1 MEVDKDKARKNFTFT
16 DKNIAIILTIVSLAT
31 FFYDVILSDVRDCL
45 EMVDDRQR
53 QIAIILITLI
63 HHFIVVFGLFG
74 WLFNNKIFLIVYI
87 VLIVVMIVQWK
98 ITGGVCV
105 ITKSVSI
112 LADNPEYK
120 RFNDVYKIIGL
131 KRLIPPKILY
141 YGSLSIF
148 VGIAL
153 YKIFFK

>member
-16 DKNIAIILTIVSLAT
+16 DKNIAIVLTLVSLAT

-74 WLFNNKIFLIVYI
+74 WLFNNKIFLIIYI
-87 VLIVVMIVQWK
+87 VLIVIMIVQWK
-98 ITGGVCV
+98 ITGGICV

-153 YKIFFK
+153 YKIIFK

>member
-1 MEVDKDKARKNFTFT
+1 MEVDKDKTRKNFTFT
-16 DKNIAIILTIVSLAT
+16 DKNIAIVLALVSLAT

-53 QIAIILITLI
+53 QITIIIITYF

-87 VLIVVMIVQWK
+87 VLIVIMIVQWK
-98 ITGGVCV
+98 ITGGICV

-153 YKIFFK
+153 YKIIFK

>member
-1 MEVDKDKARKNFTFT
+1 MEVDKDNILKNFTFT
-16 DKNIAIILTIVSLAT
+16 DKNIAIILTLVSLAT

-87 VLIVVMIVQWK
+87 VLIVIMIVQWK
-98 ITGGVCV
+98 ITGGICV

-153 YKIFFK
+153 YKIIFK

>member
-16 DKNIAIILTIVSLAT
+16 DKNIAIVLTLVSLAT

-153 YKIFFK
+153 YKIIFK

>member
-16 DKNIAIILTIVSLAT
+16 DKNIAIVLTLVSLAT

-98 ITGGVCV
+98 ITGGICV

-153 YKIFFK
+153 YKIIFK

>member
-1 MEVDKDKARKNFTFT
+1 METSKENTQTNFTFS
-16 DKNIAIILTIVSLAT
+16 DKNIAIVLALVSVAT

-53 QIAIILITLI
+53 QITIIIITFF
-63 HHFIVVFGLFG
+63 HHFLAVFGLFG
-74 WLFNNKIFLIVYI
+74 WLFNNKIFLITYI
-87 VLIVVMIVQWK
+87 VLIVFMIVQWK
-98 ITGGVCV
+98 LTGGVCV
-105 ITKSVSI
+105 VTKSVSI

-131 KRLIPPKILY
+131 KRLIPSRMLY
-141 YGSLSIF
+141 YGSLTIF

-153 YKIFFK
+153 YKIIFK

>member
-1 MEVDKDKARKNFTFT
+1 MEVDKEKTHEKFTFT
-16 DKNIAIILTIVSLAT
+16 DKNIAIILTLISLAT
-31 FFYDVILSDVRDCL
+31 FLYDVILSDVRDCL

-53 QIAIILITLI
+53 QIVIILITLF
-63 HHFIVVFGLFG
+63 HHFLAVFGLFG
-74 WLFNNKIFLIVYI
+74 WLFNNKIFLITYI
-87 VLIVVMIVQWK
+87 VLIVFMIVQWK
-98 ITGGVCV
+98 FTGGVCV
-105 ITKSVSI
+105 VTKSVSI

-131 KRLIPPKILY
+131 KRLIPSRMLY

-153 YKIFFK
+153 YKIIFK

>member
-1 MEVDKDKARKNFTFT
+1 MEVDKDNTRKNFTFT
-16 DKNIAIILTIVSLAT
+16 DKNIAIVLTLVSIAT

-53 QIAIILITLI
+53 QIAIIIITLI

-74 WLFNNKIFLIVYI
+74 WLFNNKIFLIIYI
-87 VLIVVMIVQWK
+87 VLIVIMIVQWK
-98 ITGGVCV
+98 ITGGICV

-153 YKIFFK
+153 YKIIFK